1 MKRGLKADEKGFSI
15 IELMTTLA
23 VLSWVM
29 LTIITFMVQI
39 DGILDKTER
48 RLTAITVL
56 YEKYQEYETKSF
68 TNLTQGTSSNNYEVE
83 DFTDDLPADLREPR
97 SAKVFVRNVTPTL
110 KKLDVRI
117 TYKESPSKSRTIN
130 ISTGIQES
138 GVGR

>member
-1 MKRGLKADEKGFSI
+1 MKRGITADERGFSI

-29 LTIITFMVQI
+29 LTIVAFMIQI

-48 RLTAITVL
+48 RLTAITTM
-56 YEKYQEYETKSF
+56 YEKFQEYETKSF
-68 TNLTQGTSSNNYEVE
+68 ATLNQGNAATSYEVE
-83 DFTDDLPADLREPR
+83 DFTDELPADLRQPR
-97 SAKVFVRNVTPTL
+97 SAKVYIRDVTPTL

-117 TYKESPSKSRTIN
+117 TYKESPSKVRTIN

>member
-1 MKRGLKADEKGFSI
+1 MKRGLSTNQDGFSI

-23 VLSWVM
+23 ILSWVM
-29 LTIITFMVQI
+29 LTIVTFMIQI

-48 RLTAITVL
+48 RLTAITTL

-68 TNLTQGTSSNNYEVE
+68 TSLTQGTSQNNYEVE
-83 DFTDDLPADLREPR
+83 DFVDEMPADLREPR
-97 SAKVFVRNVTPTL
+97 TAKVYIRDVTPTL

-117 TYKESPSKSRTIN
+117 SYKETKDKIRTIN

>member
-1 MKRGLKADEKGFSI
+1 MKRGIYTDERGFSI

-29 LTIITFMVQI
+29 LTIITFMIQI

-48 RLTAITVL
+48 RLTAITTM

-68 TNLTQGTSSNNYEVE
+68 ATLTQGSSASNYEVE
-83 DFTDDLPADLREPR
+83 DFTDELPADLREPR
-97 SAKVFVRNVTPTL
+97 SAKVYVRDVTPTL
-110 KKLDVRI
+110 KKIDVRI
-117 TYKESPSKSRTIN
+117 TYKESPTKNRTIN
-130 ISTGIQES
+130 ISTGVQES

>member
-1 MKRGLKADEKGFSI
+1 MKRGIYTDERGFSI

-29 LTIITFMVQI
+29 LTIITFMIQI

-48 RLTAITVL
+48 RLTAITTM

-68 TNLTQGTSSNNYEVE
+68 ATLTQGSSASNYEVE

-97 SAKVFVRNVTPTL
+97 SAKVFIRDVTPTL
-110 KKLDVRI
+110 KKIDVRI
-117 TYKESPSKSRTIN
+117 TYKESPTKNRTIN
-130 ISTGIQES
+130 ISTGVQES

>member
-1 MKRGLKADEKGFSI
+1 MKRGLCADEQGFSI

-23 VLSWVM
+23 ILSWIM
-29 LTIITFMVQI
+29 LTIITFMIQI

-48 RLTAITVL
+48 RLTAITTL

-68 TNLTQGTSSNNYEVE
+68 TTLTQGSSSNSYEVE

-97 SAKVFVRNVTPTL
+97 SAKVYIRDVTPTL
-110 KKLDVRI
+110 KKIDVRI
-117 TYKESPSKSRTIN
+117 SYKESPTKNRTIN
-130 ISTGIQES
+130 ISTGVQES